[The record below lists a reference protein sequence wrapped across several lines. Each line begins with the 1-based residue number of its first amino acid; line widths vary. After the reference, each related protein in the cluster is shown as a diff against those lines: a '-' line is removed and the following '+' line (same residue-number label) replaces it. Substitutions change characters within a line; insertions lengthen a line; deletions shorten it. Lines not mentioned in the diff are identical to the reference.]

1 MKLEEIKRI
10 GPKTLSLFNKIKIK
24 DTDDLIYYYPFRYN
38 VIKRTDLKMADNNSY
53 VVVDGRIETKPSF
66 YRIKKNLDKL
76 SFKLNTGS
84 FLVNVTLFN
93 RGFMRLMLKETATVT
108 ITGKY
113 DKLHNSIVGTDIR
126 LGLIGNKIIIEPVYH
141 LTYGLSKKVLKK
153 YIDVA
158 LSDYDVKEYVPEYL
172 KEKYHFM
179 DKKRAIYILHNP
191 SDVDELKEALECL
204 KYEEL
209 FVFMLKMN
217 YLKNNKTFKVGL
229 KRNIEKNRVSDF
241 IDKLPFKLTD
251 DQSKSVDEIYDDLNS
266 SRRMN
271 RLLQGDVG
279 SGKTLVA
286 IIALYI
292 NYLSNYQGALMVPTE
307 ILARQH
313 YENIKNML
321 DPYGVNVCLIT
332 SKIKTKERKEIYK
345 GLENGSINIAIGTHA
360 LISEKV
366 KYNNLGLVITDEQHR
381 FGVNQRAELKNK
393 GITPDTLYMSATP
406 IPRTY
411 ALVLYGDMDISSIR
425 TMPSGRKKII
435 TLLKKETEIKD
446 VLYMMLDELKKGHQ
460 IYVVAPLIDDSEKMD
475 LENVNAL
482 YEKMNAAFGKLY
494 KIGLLHGKMTNEE
507 KEAVMNSFKNNDVQ
521 ILVST
526 TVIEVGIDVK
536 NATMMVIFDAF
547 RFGLSALHQLRGRV
561 GRNELQSYCVLISNY
576 EKERLK
582 IMTEVSDGFEIAE
595 QDFRLRGSGDLFGY
609 KQSGDM
615 AFDLSDVRKDYN
627 LLLQAKSDVEEFVK
641 CNEDVNRMLI
651 DEINKTLTDLD

>member
-24 DTDDLIYYYPFRYN
+24 DTDDLIHYYPFRYN

-93 RGFMRLMLKETATVT
+93 RGFMRLMLKETTTVT

-158 LSDYDVKEYVPEYL
+158 LNDYSVKEYVPEYL

-332 SKIKTKERKEIYK
+332 SKIKAKERKEIYK

-507 KEAVMNSFKNNDVQ
+507 KEDVMNSFKNNDVQ

-561 GRNELQSYCVLISNY
+561 GRNELQSYCILISNY

>member
-24 DTDDLIYYYPFRYN
+24 DTDDLIHYYPFRYN

-53 VVVDGRIETKPSF
+53 VVVDGKIETKPSF

-93 RGFMRLMLKETATVT
+93 RGFMRLMLKETTTVT
-108 ITGKY
+108 VTGKY

-158 LSDYDVKEYVPEYL
+158 LNDYDVKEYVPEYL

-321 DPYGVNVCLIT
+321 EPYGVNVCLIT
-332 SKIKTKERKEIYK
+332 SKIKAKERKEIYK

-482 YEKMNAAFGKLY
+482 YGKMNAAFGKLY

-507 KEAVMNSFKNNDVQ
+507 KEDVMNSFKNNDVQ

-641 CNEDVNRMLI
+641 CNEDVNIMLI

>member
-24 DTDDLIYYYPFRYN
+24 DTDDLIHYYPFRYN

-93 RGFMRLMLKETATVT
+93 RGFMRLMLKETTTVT

-113 DKLHNSIVGTDIR
+113 DKLHNSIVGTDVR

-158 LSDYDVKEYVPEYL
+158 LNDYSVKEYVPEYL

-332 SKIKTKERKEIYK
+332 SKIKAKERKEIYK

-507 KEAVMNSFKNNDVQ
+507 KEDVMNSFKNNDVQ

>member
-24 DTDDLIYYYPFRYN
+24 DTNDLVNYYPFRYN
-38 VIKRTDLKMADNNSY
+38 IIKRTDLKTAENNSY
-53 VVVDGRIETKPSF
+53 VVVDGKIETKPSF

-84 FLVNVTLFN
+84 YLVNVTLFN
-93 RGFMRLMLKETATVT
+93 RGFMRLMLKETTTVT

-113 DKLHNSIVGTDIR
+113 DKLHNSIVGSDIR
-126 LGLIGNKIIIEPVYH
+126 LGLIGDKIIIEPVYH

-158 LSDYDVKEYVPEYL
+158 LNDYSVKEYTPEYL

-179 DKKRAIYILHNP
+179 DKKKAIYILHNP
-191 SDVDELKEALECL
+191 TDINELKKALECL

-217 YLKNNKTFKVGL
+217 YLKNNKTFKIGL
-229 KRNIEKNRVSDF
+229 KRNIEKNRVDDF
-241 IDKLPFKLTD
+241 INKLPFKLTD
-251 DQSKSVDEIYDDLNS
+251 DQRKSVDEIYDDLNS

-286 IIALYI
+286 IISLYI

-321 DPYGVNVCLIT
+321 NPYGVNVCLIT
-332 SKIKTKERKEIYK
+332 SKIKAKERKEIYK

-366 KYNNLGLVITDEQHR
+366 KYYNLGLVITDEQHR

-425 TMPSGRKKII
+425 TMPNGRKKII

-446 VLYMMLDELKKGHQ
+446 VLYMMLDELKKNHQ

-482 YEKMNAAFGKLY
+482 YDKMNAAFGKLY

-507 KEAVMNSFKNNDVQ
+507 KEDVMNSFKNNEVQ

-561 GRNELQSYCVLISNY
+561 GRNELQSYCILISNY

-582 IMTEVSDGFEIAE
+582 IMTEVNDGFEIAE

-651 DEINKTLTDLD
+651 EDINKTLMDLD